1 MMKYLAHS
9 AKGSSP
15 VQSYEDHVC
24 SVKEKAL
31 RNAQSLLDYYA
42 GDREKLYHTIET
54 AAEWHDLGKL
64 SRDNQAVLSGKSKH
78 KSLPINHVD
87 AGTAF
92 LKDRQNIVAALLVYG
107 HHIGLFSRPEE
118 INKHEDFL
126 RDIQPPAFDDTN
138 AHLTEYAKIHE
149 ACLHHTHYNI
159 PTSELV
165 DTQGNVVIDGLTL
178 RIALSCL
185 VDADHS
191 DTARHYGNDI
201 SIPEVKLRWEERLAA
216 LDTYIN
222 TLHHN
227 SDDTSRNR
235 LRQEI
240 YANCRHSEIDEP
252 IAACDAPVGSGKTTA
267 VMAYLLNAAIQ
278 HKLRRIFVVLP
289 YTNIINQSVETY
301 RKILTLPGE
310 NPEEIVAAHH
320 HQVEF
325 ETDELRA
332 LTTLWKAPIVVTT
345 AVQFFETI
353 ANHHPS
359 RLRKLHELPGS
370 AVFVDEAHAAMPAW
384 MWPQHWLW
392 MNELTN
398 TWGCRFVLASGSLSK
413 FWELSE
419 FVGNDKRKIPD
430 IVSADI
436 RVKANEFEKGRISIK
451 KISAALN
458 RDAFIKQIEQT
469 PGPYLVIMNT
479 VQSAAVLAD
488 HFKKADKD
496 VLHLSTA
503 IAPVHRKPIIERIK
517 ARLRNK
523 QHDQEWVLV
532 ATSCVEAGL
541 DFSFRTAF
549 RECSSVASLY
559 QASGR
564 SNRHGEDEDAAIFS
578 FRTLDPLMNHHPAF
592 ETSSE
597 IVDDFLNNGMFEK
610 YSPAEC
616 VTRAMKKEISQGSAG
631 RKKAEELKREE
642 KGQNYPRV
650 SELSRIIPTNS
661 FLVVVDPTI
670 IDMLLDYDQRKQV
683 TSKTLVNHS
692 VQVWSNKLNL
702 LGVTPFPF
710 SHELFYMDT
719 SQYEAEFL
727 GYMKAML
734 PVIEIDATGF
744 MII

>member
-15 VQSYEDHVC
+15 VQYYEEHVR

-31 RNAQSLLDYYA
+31 RNAQSLSNYYT
-42 GDREKLYHTIET
+42 GDKEKLRDVIET

-64 SRDNQAVLSGKSKH
+64 SCENQAVLSGKSKQ

-87 AGTAF
+87 AGTAY
-92 LKDRQNIVAALLVYG
+92 LKERQNIAAAILVYG
-107 HHIGLFSRPEE
+107 HHIGLFSRPDE
-118 INKHEDFL
+118 INKGYDLL
-126 RDIQPPAFDDTN
+126 RDVQPPTFDDTN
-138 AHLTEYAKIHE
+138 AHLAEYVQIHKT
-149 ACLHHTHYNI
+149 CIQPNCTI
-159 PTSELV
+159 SKSEI
-165 DTQGNVVIDGLTL
+165 IDGLML
-178 RIALSCL
+178 RLALSCI
-185 VDADHS
+185 VDADHT
-191 DTARHYGNDI
+191 DTARHYGNDPV
-201 SIPEVKLRWEERLAA
+201 IPDIALRWEERLAA
-216 LDTYIN
+216 LDTYIEKLN
-222 TLHHN
+222 QASEATP
-227 SDDTSRNR
+227 RNR

-240 YANCRHSEIDEP
+240 YESCRNSDIDEP

-267 VMAYLLNAAIQ
+267 VMAYLLKAAIQ
-278 HKLRRIFVVLP
+278 HNLRHIIVVLP
-289 YTNIINQSVETY
+289 YTNIINQSVDKY
-301 RKILTLPGE
+301 REVLTLPGE

-325 ETDELRA
+325 TSDELKA
-332 LTTLWKAPIVVTT
+332 LTTLWKAPIIVTT

-353 ANHHPS
+353 ASHHPS
-359 RLRKLHELPGS
+359 RLRKFYELPGS

-398 TWGCRFVLASGSLSK
+398 TWGCRFVLASGSLAK
-413 FWELSE
+413 FWELAE
-419 FVGNDKRKIPD
+419 FVGNDKKKIPD
-430 IVSADI
+430 IVSSEI
-436 RVKANEFEKGRISIK
+436 RTRANEFEKGRIRIQ
-451 KISAALN
+451 KISSALN
-458 RDAFIKQIEQT
+458 RDLFIGQIEQT
-469 PGPYLVIMNT
+469 QGPHLVIMNT

-488 HFKKADKD
+488 HFRNAEKD

-503 IAPVHRKPIIERIK
+503 IAPIHREPIIKQIK
-517 ARLRNK
+517 SRLKNK
-523 QHDQEWVLV
+523 QRDQNWILV

-564 SNRHGEDEDAAIFS
+564 SNRHGEDEHAEIFS

-642 KGQNYPRV
+642 KGQDYPRV
-650 SELSRIIPTNS
+650 SELSRIISTNS

-683 TSKTLVNHS
+683 TSKMLVNHS
-692 VQVWSNKLNL
+692 VQVWANKLNL

-710 SHELFYMDT
+710 SNELFYMDPA
-719 SQYEAEFL
+719 QYDAKFL
-727 GYMKAML
+727 GYMSAML
-734 PVIEIDATGF
+734 PVLQLNNDGF
-744 MII
+744 MCI

>member
-9 AKGSSP
+9 AKGASP
-15 VQSYEDHVC
+15 VQYYEEHVR

-31 RNAQSLLDYYA
+31 RNAQSLSNYYA
-42 GDREKLYHTIET
+42 GGKEKLSDVIET

-64 SRDNQAVLSGKSKH
+64 SQENQAVLSGKSKQ
-78 KSLPINHVD
+78 KSLPVNHVD

-92 LKDRQNIVAALLVYG
+92 LKDHENIVAAILVYG
-107 HHIGLFSRPEE
+107 HHIGLFSRPDE
-118 INKHEDFL
+118 INKGCNLL
-126 RDIQPPAFDDTN
+126 RDVQVPTFDDTN
-138 AHLTEYAKIHE
+138 AHLAEYVQNHKTCVQPNCTISK
-149 ACLHHTHYNI
+149 
-159 PTSELV
+159 SE
-165 DTQGNVVIDGLTL
+165 IADGLML
-178 RIALSCL
+178 RFALSCL
-185 VDADHS
+185 VDADHT
-191 DTARHYGNDI
+191 DTARHYGNDPV
-201 SIPEVKLRWEERLAA
+201 IPDIALRWEERLAA
-216 LDTYIN
+216 LDAYIE
-222 TLHHN
+222 TLN
-227 SDDTSRNR
+227 QTSEATPRNR

-240 YANCRHSEIDEP
+240 YANCRYSTIDEP

-267 VMAYLLNAAIQ
+267 VMAYLLKAAIQ

-289 YTNIINQSVETY
+289 YTNIINQSVEKY
-301 RKILTLPGE
+301 REILTLPGE

-332 LTTLWKAPIVVTT
+332 LTTLWKAPIIVTT

-353 ANHHPS
+353 ASHYPS
-359 RLRKLHELPGS
+359 RLRKFHELPGS

-392 MNELTN
+392 MNELTK
-398 TWGCRFVLASGSLSK
+398 TWGCRFLLASGSLAK
-413 FWELSE
+413 FWELAE
-419 FVGNDKRKIPD
+419 FVGNDKKKIPD
-430 IVSADI
+430 IVSSEI
-436 RVKANEFEKGRISIK
+436 RTQANTFEKGRIRIQTLS
-451 KISAALN
+451 SALN
-458 RDAFIKQIEQT
+458 RDSFIGQIEQT
-469 PGPYLVIMNT
+469 PGPHLVIMNT

-488 HFKKADKD
+488 HFRKAEKD

-503 IAPVHRKPIIERIK
+503 IAPIHREPIIKQIK
-517 ARLRNK
+517 SRLKNK
-523 QHDQEWVLV
+523 QHDQHWILV

-564 SNRHGEDEDAAIFS
+564 SNRHGEDEHAEIFS

-642 KGQNYPRV
+642 KGQDYPRV
-650 SELSRIIPTNS
+650 SELSRIISTNS

-670 IDMLLDYDQRKQV
+670 IDMLLDYHQRKDV
-683 TSKTLVNHS
+683 TPKMLVNHS
-692 VQVWSNKLNL
+692 VQVWANKLNML
-702 LGVTPFPF
+702 CVTPFPF
-710 SHELFYMDT
+710 SNEIFYMDP
-719 SQYEAEFL
+719 SQYDADFL
-727 GYMKAML
+727 GYMNALL
-734 PVIEIDATGF
+734 PVLQMNNDGF
-744 MII
+744 MCI